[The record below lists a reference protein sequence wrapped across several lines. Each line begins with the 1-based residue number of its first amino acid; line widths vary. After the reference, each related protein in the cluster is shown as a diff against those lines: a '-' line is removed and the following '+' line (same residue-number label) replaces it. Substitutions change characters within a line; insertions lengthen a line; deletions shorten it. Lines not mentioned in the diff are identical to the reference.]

1 MEDAQIVELYLQR
14 DETAITCTSEKYGN
28 RLRGLSM
35 GMVRD
40 PGTAQECENDTY
52 WEAWRSIPPHEPRD
66 YLYAYLARITRHLA
80 LSCCR
85 SRNRLKRSAVL
96 CTLSTELEQCIPA
109 PSDAACRLEDTQL
122 RETIDRFLAT
132 LKEEPRYMFLRR
144 YWYLDD
150 IAQIA
155 AALHC
160 TQSKVKT
167 TLFRCRKQLRQFLL
181 KEGYDL

>member
-1 MEDAQIVELYLQR
+1 MEDAQIVELYLHR
-14 DETAITCTSEKYGN
+14 DESAIHYTGEKYGV
-28 RLRGLSM
+28 RLRGLAL

-40 PGTAQECENDTY
+40 PGAAQECENDTY

-85 SRNRLKRSAVL
+85 HRSCLKRSAEI
-96 CTLSTELEQCIPA
+96 CTLSAELEQCIPA
-109 PSDAACRLEDTQL
+109 PDDAACRLKDTVL
-122 RETIDRFLAT
+122 RQSLNGYLAT
-132 LKEEPRYMFLRR
+132 LNEEKRYMFLRR

-150 IAQIA
+150 IASIA

-160 TQSKVKT
+160 TESKVKT
-167 TLFRCRKQLRQFLL
+167 ALFRCRRQLRQYLQ
-181 KEGYDL
+181 KEGYEL